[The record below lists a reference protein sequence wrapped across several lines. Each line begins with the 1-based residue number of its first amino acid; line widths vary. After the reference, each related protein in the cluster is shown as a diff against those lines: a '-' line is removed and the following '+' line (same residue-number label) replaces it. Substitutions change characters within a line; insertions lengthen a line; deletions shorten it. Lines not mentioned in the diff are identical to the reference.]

1 MTTMTDTRRD
11 PIGVDRFFCLS
22 FFIAAMMV
30 ANIQQP
36 ASATPRTGWFTPACA
51 KQDLRALSIIEERG
65 EMTSAPVE
73 QLADAGLKFLQA
85 RLLCLSGRED
95 EGVALYE
102 SIIEIDVPALNG
114 GKANERARR

>member
-1 MTTMTDTRRD
+1 MTIVTDKRRN
-11 PIGVDRFFCLS
+11 PHHIYRPFALS
-22 FFIAAMMV
+22 IVIATVMA
-30 ANIQQP
+30 ANIQQA
-36 ASATPRTGWFTPACA
+36 ASAAPRTGWFTPACA

-65 EMTSAPVE
+65 EMTGSNVE

-102 SIIEIDVPALNG
+102 SIIDIDVPVLNA
-114 GKANERARR
+114 GKANEKAR